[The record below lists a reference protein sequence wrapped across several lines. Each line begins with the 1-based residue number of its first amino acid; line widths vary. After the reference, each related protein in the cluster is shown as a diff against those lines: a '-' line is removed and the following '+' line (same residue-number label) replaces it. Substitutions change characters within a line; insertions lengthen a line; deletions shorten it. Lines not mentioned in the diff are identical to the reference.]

1 VTRTLTIDGVEI
13 SDETPTYVIA
23 EIGHNHG
30 GDLDTAMQLFD
41 EARRAGA
48 HAVKLQKRDNRSLYT
63 REAFDKPYEN
73 ENSYGATYGEHRE
86 ALEFGREEYQ
96 ALIEYAE
103 RIGVTFFATAFDMPS
118 AAFLAELDMPA
129 YKIASADL
137 RNIPL
142 LRHVASFGKPMV
154 LSTGASSMEDVE
166 RAHAA
171 VAEINPQIA
180 LLQCTAGY
188 PAKWDELDLGVIQT
202 FRAMFPETVIGLS
215 SHDNGIAMAVAAHAL
230 GARVIEKHFT
240 LDRVLKGTDHRFSL
254 EPQGLRK
261 MCRDLSRLH
270 VAMGDGRKK
279 MYESEAAPAIKMAK
293 KLVAARDLPAGH
305 VLEADDIAMKSPGDG
320 LAPFELENVLGRRLT
335 RPLVAD
341 EGLRLD
347 VLEERSEQAL
357 AAASAPDAG

>member
-1 VTRTLTIDGVEI
+1 MTRTLTIDGLQI

-30 GDLDTAMQLFD
+30 GDLDQAMHLFD

-48 HAVKLQKRDNRSLYT
+48 HAVKLQKRDNRAVYT
-63 REAFDKPYEN
+63 RDYFDRPYDN
-73 ENSYGATYGEHRE
+73 ENSFGATYGEHRE
-86 ALEFGREEYQ
+86 ALEFGREEYE
-96 ALIEYAE
+96 ALIEYAQ

-118 AAFLAELDMPA
+118 ADFLAELDMPA

-142 LRHVASFGKPMV
+142 LRHVASFGKPIV
-154 LSTGASSMEDVE
+154 LSTGASSLADVE

-171 VAEINPQIA
+171 AAEINPDIA

-188 PAKWDELDLGVIQT
+188 PAAWDELDLGVIQT
-202 FRAMFPETVIGLS
+202 FRAMFPSTVIGLS

-270 VAMGDGRKK
+270 VAMGDGTKK
-279 MYESEAAPAIKMAK
+279 IYESEAAPAVKMAK

-305 VLEADDIAMKSPGDG
+305 VLEPDDVAMKSPGDG
-320 LAPFELENVLGRRLT
+320 LAPYEFERVIGRRLT
-335 RPLVAD
+335 RPLIED
-341 EGLRLD
+341 EALRFE
-347 VLEERSEQAL
+347 VLEERSEEAL